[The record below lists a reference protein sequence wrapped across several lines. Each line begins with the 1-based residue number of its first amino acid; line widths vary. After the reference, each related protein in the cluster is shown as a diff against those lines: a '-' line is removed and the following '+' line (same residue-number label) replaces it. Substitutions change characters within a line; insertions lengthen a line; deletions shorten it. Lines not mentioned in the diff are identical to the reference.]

1 MRIVCDENFDKKLK
15 KLPDIIQE
23 FYQEQETIF
32 RKNWRDP
39 RLHTK
44 KLTGH
49 PLAFSFRITRQ
60 YRVLFS
66 FIDSDTAFFTTIAHR
81 RDVYR

>member
-32 RKNWRDP
+32 RKTGATP
-39 RLHTK
+39 GFIQ

-49 PLAFSFRITRQ
+49 PLAFFRITRQ
-60 YRVLFS
+60 YRVLLVLLILTRHFYDNCS
-66 FIDSDTAFFTTIAHR
+66 P
-81 RDVYR
+81 